1 MSAWRFSPRL
11 ICIIYFIGLR
21 RAKPPLRDRGT
32 PVPPPARDRAGRGEG
47 CPAARDVF
55 EHLFRGGVEA
65 LRGRRAPRGPHARQE
80 RRPRAAAPQRPH
92 EPSVADA
99 AQRAAEREAPRRRRG
114 PVQGHRPLARLQQVV
129 APEARERHARA
140 DVRRVLLREG
150 VERRADLRDRRVRAS
165 TARRSTRA
173 RASGS
178 AHASPRR
185 VSAARRNARTT
196 PPASVGSG
204 DAHGPPSSTKPCPSR
219 ARCRP
224 STAVTPSR
232 RRRPF
237 AEETVAYTTNS
248 GRSARVRACA
258 AEAGW
263 T

>member
-1 MSAWRFSPRL
+1 MKKQTGYMYHNAQNRDSAKAE
-11 ICIIYFIGLR
+11 I
-21 RAKPPLRDRGT
+21 
-32 PVPPPARDRAGRGEG
+32 
-47 CPAARDVF
+47 
-55 EHLFRGGVEA
+55 EA
-65 LRGRRAPRGPHARQE
+65 EGRRQTLGSLFGAK
-80 RRPRAAAPQRPH
+80 
-92 EPSVADA
+92 VAGVGGDA
-99 AQRAAEREAPRRRRG
+99 AEQAAIA
-114 PVQGHRPLARLQQVV
+114 A
-129 APEARERHARA
+129 ARERHARA